1 MTVTD
6 PEARDTAEVPL
17 EGDIDVSNASRIG
30 DELCDLASRHRAVV
44 VVCTKV
50 TFVESRG
57 LAMMARVQ
65 RFAEESGCE
74 LTWRELPLH
83 VHRTL
88 HVSGLDDYLRIEA

>member
-1 MTVTD
+1 MTLAD
-6 PEARDTAEVPL
+6 PDGPGVPEFHL
-17 EGDIDVSNASRIG
+17 EGDVDVANAGEIG
-30 DELCDLASRHRAVV
+30 DQLCNLASTHDAVT
-44 VVCTKV
+44 VVCARV

-65 RFAEESGCE
+65 RFADEAGCR
-74 LTWRELPLH
+74 LSWRDLPLH

>member
-1 MTVTD
+1 MTVLD
-6 PEARDTAEVPL
+6 PEARGAAEVEL
-17 EGDIDVSNASRIG
+17 GGDIDVTNASAIG
-30 DELCDLASRHRAVV
+30 DQLCELASKHPTVV
-44 VVCTKV
+44 VVCTQV

-65 RFAEESGCE
+65 RFADEAGCE
-74 LTWRELPLH
+74 LTWHELPLH